1 MIAATLLDDQTTSA
15 IRQAIGAASR
25 GSLAE
30 ACEIGES
37 ALAGGGDV
45 AALNAML
52 GMLRCRSGNVEA
64 GVKHLRVAHE
74 AQPADSKIATNL
86 AMALAELGH
95 HREAL
100 DILTEE
106 LARADATMHLERRR
120 AFLAQTLED
129 FPTAIR
135 SYERVVAAVPSD
147 WEAWNNLGN
156 ARRCAADFD
165 GSIAALQRAA
175 ELEPGSP
182 PVLLNLALAIGAAGD
197 LKEAERLLRALDADN
212 PGEVRPIRELHAL
225 LTEQGRDDEA
235 LEAIEEAVKRDPASI
250 ESLLALGS
258 QQSLLQHYDAAEA
271 AYRRVIALEPAQ
283 GLANLGLAL
292 VFELTNRNE
301 DLSNLV
307 QEAEERGVEAAA
319 LNFIRAFNFRRK
331 KRFEEGLLALD
342 EVPDTLETSRRAHLL
357 GQLLEGAARH
367 DEAFAAFARM
377 NELNRDNPSQPEL
390 RGANY
395 RTIIRNQFDTL
406 TPDWMGSWR
415 EEGSA
420 DQRPSPVFLVGFP
433 RSGTTLLDTMLMG
446 HPQIEVLEE
455 EPALREA
462 SKLFL
467 EFASLP
473 SASDEQIRAAR
484 DSYFRNAKSLTPL
497 KPGNLLID
505 KNPLTMNS
513 LPFVRRLFPDAK
525 IILALRHPC
534 DVVLS
539 CFITNFRPNDGMAS
553 YLRLDTAA
561 ELYALSFNYFHRAQE
576 MLRLPMHE
584 VVYERVVANRE
595 PELRSLLE
603 FLGLD
608 WHDQVLEH
616 EATARGRGRI
626 KTASYSQVVE
636 PIYTRASGRW
646 WNYRRHLEPIL
657 PLLEPWVKKFGYSLD
672 DPNVFPEAGISS

>member
-1 MIAATLLDDQTTSA
+1 MTVSTLLDDRTTSA
-15 IRQAIGAASR
+15 IRQAISAASR

-30 ACEIGES
+30 ACEIGER

-45 AALNAML
+45 VALNAML

-64 GVKHLRVAHE
+64 GSRHLRIAHD
-74 AQPADSKIATNL
+74 AQPADQKIATNL
-86 AMALAELGH
+86 VMALAELGH
-95 HREAL
+95 QREAL

-106 LARADATMHLERRR
+106 LARTDATMHLERLR

-165 GSIAALQRAA
+165 GSIVALQRAA

-182 PVLLNLALAIGAAGD
+182 PVLLNLALAIGATGD
-197 LKEAERLLRALDADN
+197 LKESERLLRALDADN
-212 PGEVRPIRELHAL
+212 PGEVRPILELHAL
-225 LTEQGRDDEA
+225 LTEQGRDEEA
-235 LEAIEEAVKRDPASI
+235 LEAIEEAVRRDPASI
-250 ESLLALGS
+250 EALLALGS
-258 QQSLLQHYDAAEA
+258 QQSLLQHFDAAEA
-271 AYRRVIALEPAQ
+271 TYRRVVSLEPANDL
-283 GLANLGLAL
+283 GNLGLAL

-301 DLSNLV
+301 DLSNMV

-319 LNFIRAFNFRRK
+319 LNFIRAFDFRRK
-331 KRFEEGLLALD
+331 KQFEEGLQALD
-342 EVPDTLETSRRAHLL
+342 EVPDTFETPRRAHLL

-367 DEAFAAFARM
+367 DEAFAAFTRM
-377 NELNRDNPSQPEL
+377 NELNRDNPSQPEQ

-415 EEGSA
+415 EDGSA

-462 SKLFL
+462 NKLL
-467 EFASLP
+467 PGFASLP
-473 SASDEQIRAAR
+473 CLNDEQICAAR
-484 DSYFRNAKSLTPL
+484 DAYFQTAKSLTPL
-497 KPGNLLID
+497 EPGNLLID

-513 LPFVRRLFPDAK
+513 LPFVSRLFPDAK

-534 DVVLS
+534 DVVFS
-539 CFITNFRPNDGMAS
+539 CFVTNFRANDGMS
-553 YLRLDTAA
+553 SFLRLDTAA
-561 ELYALSFNYFHRAQE
+561 ELYDLSFDYLHRAQE
-576 MLRLPMHE
+576 LLKLPMHR
-584 VVYERVVANRE
+584 VVYENVVADRE
-595 PELRSLLE
+595 RELKPLFE
-603 FLGLD
+603 FLELD
-608 WHDQVLEH
+608 WSDQVLEH
-616 EATARGRGRI
+616 EATAKGRGRI
-626 KTASYSQVVE
+626 KTASYAQVVE
-636 PIYTRASGRW
+636 PLYTRSAGRW
-646 WNYRRHLEPIL
+646 WNYRKQLEPIFPVL
-657 PLLEPWVKKFGYSLD
+657 RPWIEKFGYSLD
-672 DPNVFPEAGISS
+672 DPTKIPPREAA